1 MIATKNKIMKNIT
14 NTEQNPDSLFPV
26 VGIGTVASAFEV
38 LQKIVSEIRPDS
50 GMAYLI
56 IEDLY
61 HPQSENLAGILAEY
75 SKIPVVEI
83 VNEISLQ
90 PDHIYVIPENNFLVA
105 EDETLKLQHRTRS
118 SQTNNC
124 FDLFFESLSSV
135 YKSYTVGLI
144 ISGTPLDG
152 CAGLKKIKEMGG
164 SVLAA
169 LHKKGL
175 PQNAD
180 TSDFIDHFLAPALI
194 APKLS
199 EIQNSYTVNHAYQE
213 DEDIPDNEE
222 ELLKQIIDIIH
233 KKTGTDF
240 HHYKHPTLRRRIAK
254 RMVAKHQ
261 ESIEGYLN
269 LLKNNTEEQNALFN
283 DILIPVTYFFR
294 DEPFFDHLSDTVFP
308 ALTENPGTETLRLW
322 CAGCSTG
329 EEAYSLAIC
338 LDEYLQKNNKSDIK
352 VQIFASDISKHCIS
366 KARAGIYTQQDVK
379 NISPERLQ
387 KYFIKRNSGYHV
399 SKIIRD
405 HCVFAVHDLTKDAPF
420 SKIDL
425 ISCRNVLIY
434 FDTFLQNR
442 VLASFHYS
450 LREKGFLFLG
460 KSESANNVPDLFTV
474 TEKQQKI
481 YIRKKDNRKNEAQ
494 RFDFINSIQSAK
506 DITLPETSVDYKKIA
521 SDILLEQYSPAAVI
535 INEELEIVHFHGD
548 TSPFLQPASGKPSFK
563 ILNMVG
569 NEIGFE
575 LRNAILK
582 ARNEKKNFAGGNI
595 AVKKQ
600 NFLTSFEVIF
610 LPSYSNLLLI
620 IFCKKPI
627 SNAQAFQPE
636 ENRGE
641 LEKELNQLRGDFKRV
656 TEEQQIYFEELQT
669 TNEEL
674 LTNTEE
680 LQLKNEQLTASAEEL
695 QSNNEELLCVND
707 ELQDRREKLALMQ
720 NFYESIVK
728 TIREPLI
735 IIDKNAVIKSAN
747 PAFYKYFKTTEE
759 ETEGFSIFEI
769 GNSHWDIPEFKESV
783 LKKLSGQEIVENF
796 RIQFDLGNGIKK
808 TMLLNASPVVN
819 SIPEGMILLALE
831 DLTDLEHSNNSIKN
845 KNLELLSYNKQLE
858 SFTEAAS
865 HNVLEPGRKIYMF
878 GKKVL
883 DSEKAL
889 SEPGRHNLKRLL
901 SAAENLNQLIEDV
914 IDYSKINFTEK
925 KFKKTDLNVVIKRT
939 LNELKNIISIQK
951 AEIITE
957 PLPTLSVIPH
967 EIQKLL
973 THLITNSIKY
983 TKKDEVPKIK
993 VSAEV
998 PLAEEITGVGAN
1010 PDLNYIRLAV
1020 TDNGIGFTK
1029 DYEAHIF
1036 KPFYKLHSNEQFYG
1050 SGLGLTL
1057 VKKIV
1062 LNHNGFI
1069 RISSEPAL
1077 GTSVFIY
1084 LPV

>member
-1 MIATKNKIMKNIT
+1 MSNIIL
-14 NTEQNPDSLFPV
+14 QKKDSLFPI
-26 VGIGTVASAFEV
+26 VGIGTVATAFEV
-38 LQKIVSEIRPDS
+38 LQKVLSEIKPDS
-50 GMAYLI
+50 GMAYI
-56 IEDLY
+56 IMEDLDY
-61 HPQSENLAGILAEY
+61 PQSQNLAGILAQHT
-75 SKIPVVEI
+75 KIPVVEI
-83 VNEISLQ
+83 VNEISLE
-90 PDHIYVIPENNFLVA
+90 PNHIYVVPENNFLVT
-105 EDETLKLQHRTRS
+105 EDGTLKLQHKTRS
-118 SQTNNC
+118 SQPNNC
-124 FDLFFESLSSV
+124 FDLFFDSLSSV

-144 ISGTPLDG
+144 ISGNPLDG

-164 SVLAA
+164 ASLAA

-180 TSDFIDHFLAPALI
+180 NTDFIDHFLAPSLI
-194 APKLS
+194 ASKLS
-199 EIQNSYTVNHAYQE
+199 EIQNSYSVNHAYQE
-213 DEDIPDNEE
+213 DEDILTDEDE
-222 ELLKQIIDIIH
+222 FFKQIIDIIH

-254 RMVAKHQ
+254 RMVTKHQ

-269 LLKNNTEEQNALFN
+269 LLKNNTEEQNALFH

-294 DEPFFDHLSDTVFP
+294 DEPFLNHLSDTVFP
-308 ALTENPGTETLRLW
+308 ALTENPDAETLRIW

-338 LDEYLQKNNKSDIK
+338 LDEYLQKTNKLHVK

-366 KARAGIYTQQDVK
+366 KARAGIYSQQDVK
-379 NISPERLQ
+379 NISSERLQ

-399 SKIIRD
+399 NKIIRD

-442 VLASFHYS
+442 VLTSFHYA

-460 KSESANNVPDLFTV
+460 KSEAANNVPDLFTV
-474 TEKQQKI
+474 IEKQQKI
-481 YIRKKDNRKNEAQ
+481 YIRKKNKPKNEP
-494 RFDFINSIQSAK
+494 RHFDFINSIQPEK
-506 DITLPETSVDYKKIA
+506 DISLPKTYTADYKKIA

-535 INEELEIVHFHGD
+535 INEEFEIVHFHGD
-548 TSPFLQPASGKPSFK
+548 TSPFLQPASGKPSFN

-569 NEIGFE
+569 EEIGFE
-575 LRNAILK
+575 LHNAILK
-582 ARNEKKNFAGGNI
+582 TRNEKKNFSGGDVP
-595 AVKKQ
+595 VKKQ

-610 LPSYSNLLLI
+610 LPSYPDLLLI
-620 IFCKKPI
+620 IFCKKTI
-627 SNAQAFQPE
+627 LHHQPVYTE
-636 ENRGE
+636 QNPNEE

-674 LTNTEE
+674 QTSNEELLNNTEQ
-680 LQLKNEQLTASAEEL
+680 LQIKNEQLTASAQEL
-695 QSNNEELLCVND
+695 RSNNEELTCVND

-720 NFYESIVK
+720 NFYESIVN

-735 IIDKNAVIKSAN
+735 IIDKNTVIKSAN
-747 PAFYKYFKTTEE
+747 PAFYKYFKTIEE

-769 GNSHWDIPEFKESV
+769 GNSHWNTPEFKESV
-783 LKKLSGQEIVENF
+783 LKKLSQQEIVENF
-796 RIQFDLGNGIKK
+796 KIQFDLGNGVKK
-808 TMLLNASPVVN
+808 TVLLNASPIIN

-831 DLTDLEHSNNSIKN
+831 DISDLEQSNNTLEN
-845 KNLELLSYNKQLE
+845 KNLELISYSKQLE

-865 HNVLEPGRKIYMF
+865 HTLLEPGRKIYMF

-883 DSEKAL
+883 DSEKTL
-889 SEPGRHNLKRLL
+889 SESGRHNLKRLL
-901 SAAENLNQLIEDV
+901 SSAENLNQLVEDV

-925 KFKKTDLNVVIKRT
+925 KFKKTDLNIVLKRA
-939 LNELKNIISIQK
+939 LSELKNIINSQK
-951 AEIITE
+951 AEVITE
-957 PLPTLSVIPH
+957 TLPTLSIIPH
-967 EIQKLL
+967 QIQKLF

-983 TKKDEVPKIK
+983 TKKGETPKIK
-993 VSAEV
+993 ISAEV
-998 PLAEEITGVGAN
+998 PLAEEISSLETN
-1010 PDLNYIRLAV
+1010 PFLKYIRLTV
-1020 TDNGIGFTK
+1020 TDNGVGFTK
-1029 DYEAHIF
+1029 DYEALIF
-1036 KPFYKLHSNEQFYG
+1036 KPFYKLHSNDQFYG

-1062 LNHNGFI
+1062 MNHQGFI
-1069 RISSEPAL
+1069 RISSKPAF